1 MTLNEILSLTVF
13 DNALRDYLLAITI
26 FVVTMIVFKTI
37 KYQVIKKLRH
47 AANKTKADIDD
58 LLIKIIDKVGWH
70 FYVFFGIYFATNFI
84 QLPTIITTIFSY
96 VVPIVVVF
104 IIVRSAQ
111 QVVNYGILKVTKE
124 KEPENGQSI
133 ANILGRIAKGTLW
146 SLAFLYIITLFGYDP
161 TTIVAS
167 FGVAGIVLAFGLQ
180 HVLSD
185 VFASFSIF
193 FDKPFNVGDF
203 ITVGGNWGIVKK
215 VGIRSTRIES
225 LQGQE
230 IIIPNQELTS
240 AEIHNYKK
248 MEKRRIQ
255 FSFGLIYDT
264 SSEKIE
270 KALEITKQVVSS
282 VDLVDL
288 GRVHF
293 KEYGDFS
300 LNFEIVYHVKTS
312 DYNKYMDIQQEINLK
327 LKKEFE
333 KEQIDFAY
341 PTQTVIINK

>member
-1 MTLNEILSLTVF
+1 MTLNEILNYTVF
-13 DNALRDYLLAITI
+13 GNVLRDYILAITV
-26 FVVTMIVFKTI
+26 FVVTLIVFKTI

-47 AANKTKADIDD
+47 AADKTKSDIDD
-58 LLIKIIDKVGWH
+58 LLIKIVDKVGWH
-70 FYVFFGIYFATNFI
+70 FYIFFATYFAINFI
-84 QLPTIITTIFSY
+84 QLPPIILTIFSY
-96 VVPIVVVF
+96 ATPIVVVF
-104 IIVRSAQ
+104 IIVRSVQ
-111 QVVNYGILKVTKE
+111 QLVDYGILKVTKE
-124 KEPENGQSI
+124 KEPENGTSV
-133 ANILGRIAKGTLW
+133 ANVLSRITKGILW
-146 SLAFLYIITLFGYDP
+146 SLAFLYIITRFGYDI
-161 TTIVAS
+161 TTVVAS

-203 ITVGGNWGIVKK
+203 ITVGGNWGVVKK
-215 VGIRSTRIES
+215 VGIRSTRIQS

-240 AEIHNYKK
+240 EQIHNYKK
-248 MEKRRIQ
+248 MEKRRVQ

-270 KALEITKQVVSS
+270 KALELTKQVVSS
-282 VDLVDL
+282 VELVDFD
-288 GRVHF
+288 RVHF

-300 LNFEIVYHVKTS
+300 LNFEVVYYVNTS
-312 DYNKYMDIQQEINLK
+312 DYNKYMDVQQEINLK
-327 LKKEFE
+327 LKKAFE
-333 KEQIDFAY
+333 KERIEFAY

>member
-1 MTLNEILSLTVF
+1 MTLNEILNVTLF
-13 DNALRDYLLAITI
+13 DNPLRDYILAITV
-26 FVVTMIVFKTI
+26 FVVSLIVFKTI
-37 KYQVIKKLRH
+37 KYQVIKKLGH
-47 AANKTKADIDD
+47 AADKTKSDIDD
-58 LLIKIIDKVGWH
+58 LLIKIVDKIGWH
-70 FYVFFGIYFATNFI
+70 FYIFFSGYFAINFI
-84 QLPTIITTIFSY
+84 QLPAIIMIVFSY
-96 VVPIVVVF
+96 VTPIIVVF
-104 IIVRSAQ
+104 LIVKSLQ
-111 QVVNYGILKVTKE
+111 QVVDYGILKVTKE
-124 KEPENGQSI
+124 KEPENGQSMS
-133 ANILGRIAKGTLW
+133 NIIGRITKGILW

-180 HVLSD
+180 HVLGD

-203 ITVGGNWGIVKK
+203 ITVGGNWGVVKK

-230 IIIPNQELTS
+230 VIIPNQELTS

-248 MEKRRIQ
+248 MEKRRVQ
-255 FSFGLIYDT
+255 FGFGLIYDT
-264 SSEKIE
+264 AAEKIE
-270 KALEITKQVVSS
+270 KALEITKQVVNS
-282 VDLVDL
+282 VDLVDFD
-288 GRVHF
+288 RVHF

-300 LNFEIVYHVKTS
+300 LNFEVVYHVKTS
-312 DYNKYMDIQQEINLK
+312 DYNIYMDVQQEINLK

-333 KEQIDFAY
+333 KEHIEFAY

>member
-1 MTLNEILSLTVF
+1 MTLNEILSYTVF
-13 DNALRDYLLAITI
+13 GNSLRDYVLAIAV
-26 FVVTMIVFKTI
+26 FVVTVIVFKII
-37 KYQVIKKLRH
+37 KYQVIKKLSN
-47 AANKTKADIDD
+47 AADKTKSDIDD
-58 LLIKIIDKVGWH
+58 LLIKIVDKIGWH
-70 FYVFFGIYFATNFI
+70 FYIFFATYFAVNFI
-84 QLPTIITTIFSY
+84 QPPAIVITIFGY
-96 VVPIVVVF
+96 ATPIVVVF
-104 IIVRSAQ
+104 LILRSLQ
-111 QVVNYGILKVTKE
+111 QVVDYGILKVTKE

-133 ANILGRIAKGTLW
+133 ASILGRIAKGILW

-185 VFASFSIF
+185 IFASFSIF
-193 FDKPFNVGDF
+193 FDKPFSVGDF
-203 ITVGGNWGIVKK
+203 ITVGGNWGVVKK

-230 IIIPNQELTS
+230 VIIPNQELTS

-248 MEKRRIQ
+248 MEKRRVQ

-264 SSEKIE
+264 SAEKIE

-282 VDLVDL
+282 VELVDFD
-288 GRVHF
+288 RVHF

-300 LNFEIVYHVKTS
+300 LNFEVVYHVKTS
-312 DYNKYMDIQQEINLK
+312 DYNIYMDVQQEINLK

-333 KEQIDFAY
+333 KEQIEFAY

>member
-1 MTLNEILSLTVF
+1 MTLNEILSYTVF
-13 DNALRDYLLAITI
+13 GNSLRDYVLAIAV
-26 FVVTMIVFKTI
+26 FVVTVIVFKII
-37 KYQVIKKLRH
+37 KYQVIKKLSN
-47 AANKTKADIDD
+47 AADKTESDIDD
-58 LLIKIIDKVGWH
+58 LLIKIVDKIGWH
-70 FYVFFGIYFATNFI
+70 FYIFFATYFAVNFI
-84 QLPTIITTIFSY
+84 QPPAIVITIFGY
-96 VVPIVVVF
+96 ATPMVVVF
-104 IIVRSAQ
+104 LIIRSLQ
-111 QVVNYGILKVTKE
+111 QVVDYGILKVTKE

-133 ANILGRIAKGTLW
+133 AGILGRIAKGILW

-185 VFASFSIF
+185 IFASFSIF
-193 FDKPFNVGDF
+193 FDKPFSVGDF
-203 ITVGGNWGIVKK
+203 ITVGGNWGVVKK

-230 IIIPNQELTS
+230 VIIPNQELTS

-248 MEKRRIQ
+248 MEKRRVQ

-264 SSEKIE
+264 SAEKIE

-282 VDLVDL
+282 VELVDFD
-288 GRVHF
+288 RVHF

-300 LNFEIVYHVKTS
+300 LNFEVVYHVKTS
-312 DYNKYMDIQQEINLK
+312 DYNIYMDVQQEINLK

-333 KEQIDFAY
+333 KEQIEFAY

>member
-1 MTLNEILSLTVF
+1 MTFDEILSFTVF
-13 DNALRDYLLAITI
+13 NNALRDYILAITI
-26 FVVTMIVFKTI
+26 FVITMIVFKTI

-47 AANKTKADIDD
+47 AVNKTKGDIDD
-58 LLIKIIDKVGWH
+58 LLIKIIDNVGWH
-70 FYVFFGIYFATNFI
+70 FYVFFGIYFAINFI
-84 QLPTIITTIFSY
+84 QLPTVITTIFSY
-96 VVPIVVVF
+96 AVPIVTVF
-104 IIVRSAQ
+104 IIVKSLQ

-133 ANILGRIAKGTLW
+133 ANILGRIAKGILW

-203 ITVGGNWGIVKK
+203 ITVGGNWGVVKK

-282 VDLVDL
+282 VELVDL

-300 LNFEIVYHVKTS
+300 LNFEVVYHVKTS

-333 KEQIDFAY
+333 KEQIEFAF

>member
-1 MTLNEILSLTVF
+1 MTFDEILSFTVF
-13 DNALRDYLLAITI
+13 NNALRDYILAITI
-26 FVVTMIVFKTI
+26 FVITMIVFKTI

-47 AANKTKADIDD
+47 AANKTKGDIDD
-58 LLIKIIDKVGWH
+58 LLIRIIDNVGWH
-70 FYVFFGIYFATNFI
+70 FYVFFGLYFAINFI
-84 QLPTIITTIFSY
+84 QLPTVITTIFSY
-96 VVPIVVVF
+96 AVPIVTVF
-104 IIVRSAQ
+104 IIVKSLQ

-133 ANILGRIAKGTLW
+133 ANILGRIAKGILW

-185 VFASFSIF
+185 IFASFSIF

-203 ITVGGNWGIVKK
+203 ITVGGNWGVVKK

-282 VDLVDL
+282 VELVDL

-300 LNFEIVYHVKTS
+300 LNFEVVYHVKTS

-333 KEQIDFAY
+333 KEQIEFAF

>member
-1 MTLNEILSLTVF
+1 MTFDEILSFTVF
-13 DNALRDYLLAITI
+13 NNALRDYILAITI
-26 FVVTMIVFKTI
+26 FVITMIVFKTI

-47 AANKTKADIDD
+47 AVNKTKGDIDD
-58 LLIKIIDKVGWH
+58 LLIKIIDNVGWH
-70 FYVFFGIYFATNFI
+70 FYVFFGIYFAINFI
-84 QLPTIITTIFSY
+84 QLPTVITTIFSY
-96 VVPIVVVF
+96 AVPIVTVF
-104 IIVRSAQ
+104 IIVKSLQ

-133 ANILGRIAKGTLW
+133 ANILGRIAKGIVW

-203 ITVGGNWGIVKK
+203 ITVGGNWGVVKK

-282 VDLVDL
+282 VELVDL

-300 LNFEIVYHVKTS
+300 LNFEVVYHVKTS

-333 KEQIDFAY
+333 KEQIEFAF

>member
-1 MTLNEILSLTVF
+1 MTLNEILSYTVF
-13 DNALRDYLLAITI
+13 GNALRDYVLAIAV
-26 FVVTMIVFKTI
+26 FVVTVIVFKII
-37 KYQVIKKLRH
+37 KYQVIKKLSN
-47 AANKTKADIDD
+47 AADKTKSDIDD
-58 LLIKIIDKVGWH
+58 LLIKIVDKIGWH
-70 FYVFFGIYFATNFI
+70 FYIFFATYFAVNFI
-84 QLPTIITTIFSY
+84 QPPAIVITIFGY
-96 VVPIVVVF
+96 ATPMVVVF
-104 IIVRSAQ
+104 LIIRSLQ
-111 QVVNYGILKVTKE
+111 QVVDYGILKVTKE

-133 ANILGRIAKGTLW
+133 ASILGRIAKGILW

-185 VFASFSIF
+185 IFASFSIF
-193 FDKPFNVGDF
+193 FDKPFSVGDF
-203 ITVGGNWGIVKK
+203 ITVGGNWGVVKK

-230 IIIPNQELTS
+230 VIIPNQELTS

-248 MEKRRIQ
+248 MEKRRVQ

-264 SSEKIE
+264 SAEKIE

-282 VDLVDL
+282 VELVDFD
-288 GRVHF
+288 RVHF

-300 LNFEIVYHVKTS
+300 LNFEVVYHVKTS
-312 DYNKYMDIQQEINLK
+312 DYNIYMDVQQEINLK

-333 KEQIDFAY
+333 KEQIEFAY

>member
-1 MTLNEILSLTVF
+1 MTFDEILSFTV
-13 DNALRDYLLAITI
+13 
-26 FVVTMIVFKTI
+26 
-37 KYQVIKKLRH
+37 
-47 AANKTKADIDD
+47 
-58 LLIKIIDKVGWH
+58 H
-70 FYVFFGIYFATNFI
+70 FYVFFGLYFAINFI
-84 QLPTIITTIFSY
+84 QLPTVITTIFSY
-96 VVPIVVVF
+96 AVPIVTVF
-104 IIVRSAQ
+104 IIVKSLQ

-133 ANILGRIAKGTLW
+133 ANILGRIAKGIVW

-203 ITVGGNWGIVKK
+203 ITVGGNWGVVKK

-282 VDLVDL
+282 VELVDL

-300 LNFEIVYHVKTS
+300 LNFEVVYHVKTS

-333 KEQIDFAY
+333 KEQIEFAF